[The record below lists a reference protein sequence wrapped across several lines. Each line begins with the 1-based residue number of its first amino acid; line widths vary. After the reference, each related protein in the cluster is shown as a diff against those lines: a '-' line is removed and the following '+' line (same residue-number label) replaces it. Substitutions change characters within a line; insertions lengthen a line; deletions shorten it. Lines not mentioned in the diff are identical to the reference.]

1 MKLKRPSFRPKTL
14 YAAILA
20 AVCLFSVSSSSNTSF
35 AQNLPT
41 LGDTERE
48 DLSPSLE
55 RKLGEQIMQSVRRDP
70 DYMDDGPVA
79 EYLNKLGNLM
89 LETRPDARGETMFD
103 FQFFVVR
110 DPVLNAFAL
119 PGGFIGFHS
128 GLILASQTE
137 SELASVMGHEIGHVA
152 QRHIARMIGSQ
163 RLDYLIPLA
172 SVILA
177 ALAAKSSPDAAM
189 ALVVGG
195 QGVALQRQL
204 TFSREAEREAD
215 RIGFQILRDAG
226 FDTAGMVSFFG
237 RLQVATRNYN
247 DNAPPFLRSHPLTS
261 ERMADIQSRMV
272 DQRYKQHLDSLEF
285 LLTKARVRVL
295 QNDTTQ
301 GYIDAATFFDT
312 QLKADQKDEK
322 LAAQYGLAFIA
333 YKQKEFSKAASLLAS
348 LIKQIEQ
355 SPTQKTALNKT
366 SMFVSLDIDI
376 KIANKQADAAVKA
389 AEAAMQ
395 QFPLSR
401 GLAYQYV
408 DALLAADKEEDAA
421 RFLRDQAQLYRQDIK
436 VQNLLGKVYAE
447 QGKQALQHI
456 ALAEGYALE
465 GSLAPALQQL
475 DIARRSPDAQYYE
488 QSVIDARE
496 REWQEKH
503 KQELKDE
510 KKR

>member
-1 MKLKRPSFRPKTL
+1 
-14 YAAILA
+14 
-20 AVCLFSVSSSSNTSF
+20 
-35 AQNLPT
+35 
-41 LGDTERE
+41 
-48 DLSPSLE
+48 
-55 RKLGEQIMQSVRRDP
+55 
-70 DYMDDGPVA
+70 
-79 EYLNKLGNLM
+79 
-89 LETRPDARGETMFD
+89 
-103 FQFFVVR
+103 
-110 DPVLNAFAL
+110 
-119 PGGFIGFHS
+119 
-128 GLILASQTE
+128 
-137 SELASVMGHEIGHVA
+137 
-152 QRHIARMIGSQ
+152 
-163 RLDYLIPLA
+163 
-172 SVILA
+172 
-177 ALAAKSSPDAAM
+177 
-189 ALVVGG
+189 
-195 QGVALQRQL
+195 
-204 TFSREAEREAD
+204 
-215 RIGFQILRDAG
+215 
-226 FDTAGMVSFFG
+226 
-237 RLQVATRNYN
+237 
-247 DNAPPFLRSHPLTS
+247 
-261 ERMADIQSRMV
+261 MADIQSRMV